1 MVRQAHHERLSEQYW
16 VRTEIVFLF
25 SYPLSFPPRILYL
38 LRMNNLPLIPGASG
52 LVCEDVMPLRCTQLT
67 HAPTEMQRLHCQEAN
82 EGVLRTIALLDEHFL
97 ETGDEHEITAQGMQR
112 IDFKLNLVLDLVGQ
126 VVAHHLSLPESVSV
140 SFNTEAIQWEG
151 LSAPDAGAAV
161 KIELYVSRK
170 YPRAIVLYGKVQ
182 AVQPLPGAFKVG
194 VALEGLSEI
203 VSDGLGKLIF
213 RHHRRHV
220 AHARR
225 MHHVP

>member
-1 MVRQAHHERLSEQYW
+1 MSHLS
-16 VRTEIVFLF
+16 
-25 SYPLSFPPRILYL
+25 
-38 LRMNNLPLIPGASG
+38 LIPGATG

-67 HAPTEMQRLHCQEAN
+67 HAPTEVQRAQCQEAN
-82 EGVLRTIALLDEHFL
+82 EDILRIIASLDEHFL
-97 ETGDEHEITAQGMQR
+97 EGGDEHDVTAQGLQR

-126 VVAHHLSLPESVSV
+126 VLAHHLTLPESVSV

-151 LSAPDAGAAV
+151 LSAPDAGAGV

-182 AVQPLPGAFKVG
+182 AVQIIPGAFKVG
-194 VALEGLSEI
+194 VAFEGLNEI
-203 VSDGLGKLIF
+203 VCDGLGKLIF

>member
-1 MVRQAHHERLSEQYW
+1 
-16 VRTEIVFLF
+16 
-25 SYPLSFPPRILYL
+25 
-38 LRMNNLPLIPGASG
+38 MNNLPLIPGATG

-67 HAPTEMQRLHCQEAN
+67 HAPTEMQRIQCQEAN
-82 EGVLRTIALLDEHFL
+82 EDILRTIALLDEHFS
-97 ETGDEHEITAQGMQR
+97 EAGDEHDITAQGMQR

-126 VVAHHLSLPESVSV
+126 VLAHHLTLPESMSV

-151 LSAPDAGAAV
+151 LSAPDAGTGV

-170 YPRAIVLYGKVQ
+170 YPRPIVLYGKVQ
-182 AVQPLPGAFKVG
+182 VVQPIPGAFRVG
-194 VALEGLSEI
+194 VALESLSEI
-203 VSDGLGKLIF
+203 VGEGLGKLIF

>member
-1 MVRQAHHERLSEQYW
+1 
-16 VRTEIVFLF
+16 
-25 SYPLSFPPRILYL
+25 
-38 LRMNNLPLIPGASG
+38 MNNLPLIPGATG

-67 HAPTEMQRLHCQEAN
+67 HAPTERQRIQCQE
-82 EGVLRTIALLDEHFL
+82 ESEDILRTIALLDEHFP
-97 ETGDEHEITAQGMQR
+97 EAGEEHDIMAQGMQR

-126 VVAHHLSLPESVSV
+126 MLTHHITLPESVSV
-140 SFNTEAIQWEG
+140 SFNTEAIQWDG
-151 LSAPDAGAAV
+151 LSAPDVGAAV
-161 KIELYVSRK
+161 KIEMYVSRK

-194 VALEGLSEI
+194 VAFEGLSEL
-203 VSDGLGKLIF
+203 VCDGLGKLIF

-225 MHHVP
+225 MQHVP

>member
-1 MVRQAHHERLSEQYW
+1 
-16 VRTEIVFLF
+16 
-25 SYPLSFPPRILYL
+25 
-38 LRMNNLPLIPGASG
+38 MNNLPLIPGATG

-67 HAPTEMQRLHCQEAN
+67 HAPTEMEYFQCQEAN
-82 EGVLRTIALLDEHFL
+82 EDILRTIALLDEHFS
-97 ETGDEHEITAQGMQR
+97 EAGDEHDQTAQGMQR

-126 VVAHHLSLPESVSV
+126 VLAHHLTLPESISV

-151 LSAPDAGAAV
+151 SSAPDVSAGV

-170 YPRAIVLYGKVQ
+170 YPRPIVLYGKVQ
-182 AVQPLPGAFKVG
+182 AVQPMPGGFRVG

-213 RHHRRHV
+213 RQHRRHV